1 MNAVYLRPQS
11 SFKTPLRSD
20 TLFGLLCWAIR
31 QTSGEKMLVELLQLF
46 SQRKPPFLL
55 SSVFPFTR
63 KNSDRTHYLPR
74 PCWKPLSLHDVS
86 KDIPV
91 DLEVLASLK
100 KYKKLRYLSQDT
112 FLQVAEGNMSLL
124 ELFKSQLKEKEVEP
138 LTRQVAH
145 NTINRLSNS
154 VLEEGGFFFTEEY
167 SCPVGCGLYFLLEAD
182 PEHFPVLNAALS
194 FLQHFGMG
202 GDRSTGKGSFTI
214 EIADFN
220 LFSNLSTG
228 NYQITL
234 SLYYPLDEERQF
246 YLKLPDSLWYHL
258 AVRKGKVGGAFLQ
271 LEDFW
276 KDTVIMFEEGSV
288 FPYLKNHPLGQ
299 NPIVKKHPF
308 EVQAY
313 GFAFPVRLNIKE

>member
-1 MNAVYLRPQS
+1 MKAVYLRSQS

-31 QTSGEKMLVELLQLF
+31 QTSNEKRLEDLLRLF

-55 SSVFPFTR
+55 SSAFPFTQ
-63 KNSDRTHYLPR
+63 KNGARIHYLPR
-74 PCWKPLSLHDVS
+74 PCWKPLSLQDVS
-86 KDIPV
+86 QNTPV

-100 KYKKLRYLSQDT
+100 KFKKLRYLTKNT
-112 FLQVAEGNMSLL
+112 FLQIAEGKMSFL
-124 ELFKSQLKEKEVEP
+124 ELFKSQPKDLEP
-138 LTRQVAH
+138 LTRQVPH
-145 NTINRLSNS
+145 NTINHLSNS

-167 SCPVGCGLYFLLEAD
+167 SCPSGCGLYFLMEAD
-182 PEHFPVLNAALS
+182 PQLLPDLTAALF

-202 GDRSTGKGSFTI
+202 GDRSTGKGSFII

-228 NYQITL
+228 NYQTAL
-234 SLYYPLDEERQF
+234 SLYYPLNEERQF
-246 YLKLPDSLWYHL
+246 YLQSPDSLWYRL

-276 KDTVIMFEEGSV
+276 KDTVVMFEEGSV
-288 FPYLKNHPLGQ
+288 FPYLEQHPLGE
-299 NPIVKKHPF
+299 NPIVKRHPF